1 MSSLTVFDLLVLH
14 PFLSGM
20 PGARLQQV
28 AAYGRPVVWPPGY
41 RVFREDA
48 PAVNLWLLTAGEVSL
63 DFHVPGRGEVVVGR
77 VGGGGLLGLSW
88 IRPPYRWSVGAVTTA
103 QCHAVELEARGL
115 RNLMAE
121 DCATGTDLAQRFLRV
136 LAERLDAARRGLIPL
151 GAAPDGVAGT
161 LSRAVG
167 DE

>member
-1 MSSLTVFDLLVLH
+1 VSSLSVFDLLVLH

-20 PGARLQQV
+20 PGSQLHQV

-48 PAVNLWLLTAGEVSL
+48 PAVSLWLLTG
-63 DFHVPGRGEVVVGR
+63 GEVVVGH
-77 VGGGGLLGLSW
+77 VGGGELLGLSW
-88 IRPPYRWSVGAVTTA
+88 LRPPHRWSVGAVATA
-103 QCHAVELEARGL
+103 PCHAVELEARGL

-121 DCATGTDLAQRFLRV
+121 DCAVGTDLAGRILRV
-136 LAERLDAARRGLIPL
+136 LAGRLDAARRGLIPS
-151 GAAPDGVAGT
+151 GAVPDGVGGT
-161 LSRAVG
+161 LSRAAG